1 MPHSL
6 CGRTLRKTM
15 DIFAKIAEDRIKRA
29 MEDGEFNDLKGAGK
43 PLRFEDDLWVPE
55 DLRLTYRVLRN
66 AGCIPP
72 ELEKRKE
79 ILNLKE
85 MMDTIDDDR
94 ERLRRLREL
103 NFRLLEF
110 NVMRKRP
117 LSLEDFPEYEDRIFE
132 KFAGL

>member
-1 MPHSL
+1 
-6 CGRTLRKTM
+6 M
-15 DIFAKIAEDRIKRA
+15 DE
-29 MEDGEFNDLKGAGK
+29 GEFDGLKGAGR
-43 PLRFEDDLWVPE
+43 PLNFEDDLWVPE

-72 ELEKRKE
+72 EMEKRKE

-85 MMDTIDDDR
+85 MMYTVDDDR

-103 NFRLLEF
+103 NFRIMEF

-117 LSLEDFPEYEDRIFE
+117 LSLEDFPEYEKRFFE
-132 KFAGL
+132 KFTGP